1 MTAKRATS
9 TKRCPARKRP
19 NNKDLLFRNKLSL
32 LKCTNLIKTVTR
44 FGSLPPMGTPK
55 TTALEEG
62 ASKVAVTQSNV
73 EFTKFITKMDAILL
87 EISIQFAT
95 RLQTSLVF
103 KHMHCN
109 KNQKHQGPAYKFI
122 LLITH

>member
-1 MTAKRATS
+1 MSCEKKAKQQRFVDQKQTFIIIKS
-9 TKRCPARKRP
+9 
-19 NNKDLLFRNKLSL
+19 
-32 LKCTNLIKTVTR
+32 TNLRKTVTR
-44 FGSLPPMGTPK
+44 FGSLPPIGTPK

-73 EFTKFITKMDAILL
+73 EFTKFITKIDAILL

-109 KNQKHQGPAYKFI
+109 RKQKHQGPAYKDCY
-122 LLITH
+122 